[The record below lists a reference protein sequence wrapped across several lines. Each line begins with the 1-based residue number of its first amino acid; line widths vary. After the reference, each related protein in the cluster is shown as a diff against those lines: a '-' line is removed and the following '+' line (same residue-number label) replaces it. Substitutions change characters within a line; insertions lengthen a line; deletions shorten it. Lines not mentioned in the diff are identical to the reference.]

1 MSLGLSKGI
10 EDYAKSNLIMERLA
24 MDYHLDVW
32 VAEIPRLKKKLHML
46 FEVWIGSVFLEL
58 RLWDINALE
67 PLEEF
72 FIRLWAI
79 RFRDLQ
85 PFSDQSWTSC
95 WKLPPIEEKR
105 EDVKV
110 ICEQV
115 SYPDSRLNCAANIT
129 GMRSRKIGFLATAT
143 YMHQSGEDQDSFTVF
158 HHSEEKARDLASR
171 LRGSNALR
179 GKKIDFFLIVS
190 G

>member
-1 MSLGLSKGI
+1 
-10 EDYAKSNLIMERLA
+10 

-32 VAEIPRLKKKLHML
+32 VAEIPRLKEKLDML

-67 PLEEF
+67 LLEEF

-85 PFSDQSWTSC
+85 PFSDQSWTLR
-95 WKLPPIEEKR
+95 WKLPEEKR

-115 SYPDSRLNCAANIT
+115 SYPDCPLSVKCSANIT
-129 GMRSRKIGFLATAT
+129 GMRSRGIGFLATAT
-143 YMHQSGEDQDSFTVF
+143 YTHQSGEDQDSFIVF

-171 LRGSNALR
+171 LVGSNALR
-179 GKKIDFFLIVS
+179 GKII
-190 G
+190 